1 MKNAE
6 DEFVYCDDFMLACKL
21 YYNAPFN
28 CKRLIIKPNDGLVW
42 VLISINGLDL
52 DAEILLL
59 MSLENNFKRKKN
71 TRINHTR
78 NENLINVCSFS
89 YVDGS

>member
-1 MKNAE
+1 MNLFIVMPLCWHAN
-6 DEFVYCDDFMLACKL
+6 YIIT
-21 YYNAPFN
+21 APFN

-71 TRINHTR
+71 TRRIIHETK
-78 NENLINVCSFS
+78 I
-89 YVDGS
+89 